1 MIEKLDAIGT
11 DIQSKA
17 FDLFLTRGEEL
28 GLDLDDWIRAERE
41 PFPATEVRGDGKRR
55 AVDIGAA
62 VPGFK
67 VGDQHVQVL
76 PELSLV
82 EGSIQTNPAANTADR
97 KVLFSE
103 FEEKKLFRPFSVLA
117 VEATLNGRILKI
129 VARKESG

>member
-103 FEEKKLFRPFSVLA
+103 FEEKKLIPA
-117 VEATLNGRILKI
+117 I
-129 VARKESG
+129 